1 MVRFGP
7 GRAGAA
13 GRVLFV
19 LEAQRAFAPVAG
31 AAVAAAAAALA
42 TAAGANGG
50 NGEDILRAWTPVPV
64 PVAVPSIGAGAAA
77 GGGLVTSLSRPMRLA
92 VDGRRGTVY
101 IADTGHHRILEV
113 DVDSPTT
120 TDAAANSG
128 VTGRVRRVI
137 GSPSGVAGAAADG
150 TTAGKALFNRPMGL
164 AVGFDGV
171 LTVADAGNDAVRRIQ
186 LYDSSSSS
194 SSSSSNA
201 VSSALPE
208 QASTGLKGFATTA
221 AIAGHRARS
230 LTLSLSPLSPS
241 PRFATTAA
249 IAGHRARSLTH
260 SLSPLSPSPRFA
272 TTAAIAGPDTDG
284 DGVVYDFAEVR

>member
-1 MVRFGP
+1 MPHAVFAPSDLVWSGP
-7 GRAGAA
+7 GRAGAV

-50 NGEDILRAWTPVPV
+50 TGADILRAWTPVPV
-64 PVAVPSIGAGAAA
+64 PVSSAGAGAAA
-77 GGGLVTSLSRPMRLA
+77 GGGAVTSLSRPMRLA

-113 DVDSPTT
+113 DIDPTTST
-120 TDAAANSG
+120 TDATNG
-128 VTGRVRRVI
+128 VTGRVRRII
-137 GSPSGVAGAAADG
+137 GSPSGMAGAAADG

-164 AVGFDGV
+164 AVGYDGV

-186 LYDSSSSS
+186 LYDASSSSS
-194 SSSSSNA
+194 SSA

-221 AIAGHRARS
+221 AIAG
-230 LTLSLSPLSPS
+230 
-241 PRFATTAA
+241 
-249 IAGHRARSLTH
+249 
-260 SLSPLSPSPRFA
+260 
-272 TTAAIAGPDTDG
+272 PDTDG

>member
-1 MVRFGP
+1 MPHAVFAPSDLVWSGP
-7 GRAGAA
+7 GRAGAV

-50 NGEDILRAWTPVPV
+50 NGADILRAWTPAPV
-64 PVAVPSIGAGAAA
+64 PSAGAGATAAA

-113 DVDSPTT
+113 DVDPTATT
-120 TDAAANSG
+120 TDAAASSG

-194 SSSSSNA
+194 ASSSNA

-230 LTLSLSPLSPS
+230 LTLSLSSLSPS
-241 PRFATTAA
+241 
-249 IAGHRARSLTH
+249 H
-260 SLSPLSPSPRFA
+260 RFA